1 MNKSYP
7 KLRPVITFGMTIGGV
22 NLNKKW
28 TLKEIREYV
37 KKNSEC
43 ELLSNEYLGY
53 SQKLLFKCSCGNEF
67 EKTFTKFKGS
77 NQRKCLS
84 CLEPRPSR

>member
-1 MNKSYP
+1 MNK
-7 KLRPVITFGMTIGGV
+7 R
-22 NLNKKW
+22 W
-28 TLKEIREYV
+28 TLKDIQDYV

-43 ELLSNEYLGY
+43 ELLSNEYTGF
-53 SQKLLFKCSCGNEF
+53 SQKLLLKCSCGNEF

-77 NQRKCLS
+77 NQRKCIR